1 MAYYAQSSSLNRLF
15 DFMQSYGVA
24 EVALPFL
31 LIFTII
37 FAVLQQIKIFGGN
50 NKNINLGL
58 ALLFALTAVIPHMTG
73 RYPPNYDPI
82 VIINALV
89 PSAAVLAIA
98 IILVLILLGMWGM
111 EMGKGVPT
119 LAIIVIIGVLFYV
132 FGATVGWWLLP
143 SDVIYWWDSDLTIL
157 LVVILVFGAI
167 IWFITSDEKSSGF
180 KDFAEELFKRRK

>member
-1 MAYYAQSSSLNRLF
+1 MAYYGSSSLDRILYF
-15 DFMQSYGVA
+15 LQSYGVA

-37 FAVLQQIKIFGGN
+37 YAVMQQIKLFGDK
-50 NKNINLGL
+50 KNINLGI
-58 ALLFALTAVIPHMTG
+58 ALLFSLTAIIPHMTG
-73 RYPPNYDPI
+73 RYPSNYDPI

-98 IILVLILLGMWGM
+98 ILLVLLLLGMWGM
-111 EMGKGVPT
+111 DMGKGAPT
-119 LAIIVIIGVLFYV
+119 FAIIVIVGVLFYV
-132 FGATVGWWLLP
+132 FGATVNWWQLP

-167 IWFITSDEKSSGF
+167 IFFITSDEKSTGM
-180 KDFAEELFKRRK
+180 KDIFDSLLTRRK